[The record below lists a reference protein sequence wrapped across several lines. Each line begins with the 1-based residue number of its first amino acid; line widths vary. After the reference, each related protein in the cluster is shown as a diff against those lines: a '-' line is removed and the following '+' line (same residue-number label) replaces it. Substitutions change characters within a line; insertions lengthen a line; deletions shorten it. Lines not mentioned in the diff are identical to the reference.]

1 MGKIIYG
8 NEVAKSV
15 KEALKKDLKRLKQEQ
30 KRLPKLVVVL
40 VGNNVAS
47 LSYVTGKEKA
57 CKEIGMENELFRFD
71 ETISEKQLLEVV
83 EQLNQDESVD
93 GILVQLPLPEHIDES
108 KVLQTIDPKK
118 DVDGFHPMNVGKLLL
133 QEESFISCTPKGIIR
148 LLESI
153 GMNDLSGKKAVV
165 IGRSNIVGKPVAQ
178 LLLNKHATVTICHS
192 RTKHIEEITS
202 QADILIVS
210 VGSPRLVKAN
220 WVKEGAVVI
229 DVGINRDEN
238 NKLCGDVDFEDVES
252 KVSYITP
259 VPKGVGPMTIAMLL
273 ENTWESYYKREG
285 KKQEV

>member
-8 NEVAKSV
+8 NEVAKTV
-15 KEALKKDLKRLKQEQ
+15 KDDLKKDLDRLKKEG

-47 LSYVTGKEKA
+47 VSYVTGKEKA
-57 CKEIGMENELFRFD
+57 CKEIGMENELLRF
-71 ETISEKQLLEVV
+71 EENIREEKLLEVV
-83 EQLNQDESVD
+83 ENLNKDDSVD
-93 GILVQLPLPEHIDES
+93 GILVQLPLPKHIDES
-108 KVLQTIDPKK
+108 KVLQAIDPEK
-118 DVDGFHPMNVGKLLL
+118 DVDGFHPVNVGKLLL
-133 QEESFISCTPKGIIR
+133 QEDGFLSCTPKGILR

-153 GMNDLSGKKAVV
+153 GLSDLSGKKAVV

-192 RTKHIEEITS
+192 RTEHIEEITS

-220 WVKEGAVVI
+220 WIKEGAIVI
-229 DVGINRDEN
+229 DVGINRDEH
-238 NKLCGDVDFEDVES
+238 NKLCGDVDFQEVEP
-252 KVSYITP
+252 KTSYITP

-285 KKQEV
+285 KKQEM

>member
-8 NEVAKSV
+8 NEVAKTV
-15 KEALKKDLKRLKQEQ
+15 KDDLKKDLDRLKKEG

-47 LSYVTGKEKA
+47 VSYVTGKEKA
-57 CKEIGMENELFRFD
+57 CREIGMENELLRF
-71 ETISEKQLLEVV
+71 EENIREEKLLEVV
-83 EQLNQDESVD
+83 ENLNKDDSVD
-93 GILVQLPLPEHIDES
+93 GILVQLPLPKHIDES
-108 KVLQTIDPKK
+108 KVLQAIDPEK
-118 DVDGFHPMNVGKLLL
+118 DVDGFHPVNVGKLLL
-133 QEESFISCTPKGIIR
+133 QEDGFLSCTPKGILR

-153 GMNDLSGKKAVV
+153 GLSDLSGKKAVV

-192 RTKHIEEITS
+192 RTEHIEEITS

-220 WVKEGAVVI
+220 WIKEGAIVI
-229 DVGINRDEN
+229 DVGINRDEH
-238 NKLCGDVDFEDVES
+238 NKLCGDVDFQEVEP
-252 KVSYITP
+252 KTSYITP

-285 KKQEV
+285 KKQEM

>member
-8 NEVAKSV
+8 NEVAKTV
-15 KEALKKDLKRLKQEQ
+15 KDDLKKDLDRLKKEG

-47 LSYVTGKEKA
+47 VSYVTGKEKA
-57 CKEIGMENELFRFD
+57 CKEIGMENELLRF
-71 ETISEKQLLEVV
+71 EENIREEKLLEVV
-83 EQLNQDESVD
+83 ENLNKDDSVD
-93 GILVQLPLPEHIDES
+93 GILVQLPLPKHIDES
-108 KVLQTIDPKK
+108 KVLQTIDPEK
-118 DVDGFHPMNVGKLLL
+118 DVDGFHPVNVGKLLL
-133 QEESFISCTPKGIIR
+133 QEDGFLSCTPKGILR

-153 GMNDLSGKKAVV
+153 GLSDLSGKKAVV

-192 RTKHIEEITS
+192 RTEHIEEITS

-220 WVKEGAVVI
+220 WIKEGAIVI
-229 DVGINRDEN
+229 DVGINRDEH
-238 NKLCGDVDFEDVES
+238 NKLCGDVDFQEVEP
-252 KVSYITP
+252 KTSYITP

-285 KKQEV
+285 KKQEM